1 MGIREMSARRRDM
14 ITADDRAAKIA
25 APRVQAQ
32 GILDM
37 RTQRGNDPLFKGPMK
52 GSTDI
57 PFTVTAVGASL
68 RFRGVKWA
76 LDKVYA
82 SGKIAGWSAIV
93 RQARREAMKGKR

>member
-1 MGIREMSARRRDM
+1 MGIRAMAARCRDM

-32 GILDM
+32 GVLDM
-37 RTQRGNDPLFKGPMK
+37 KTKRGNDPLFRGPLK

-57 PFTVTAVGASL
+57 PFTVRAVGASL
-68 RFRGVKWA
+68 QFRGVKWA
-76 LDKVYA
+76 LDKIYA

-93 RQARREAMKGKR
+93 RQARREALRGKR

>member
-1 MGIREMSARRRDM
+1 MGIRAMAARIRDM
-14 ITADDRAAKIA
+14 ITADERAAKIA

-32 GILDM
+32 GTLDM
-37 RTQRGNDPLFKGPMK
+37 RTKRGNDPLFRGPLK

-57 PFTVTAVGASL
+57 PFTVTAIGSSL

-76 LDKVYA
+76 IDKVYS

-93 RQARREAMKGKR
+93 RQARREALKGKR